1 VVATVVAA
9 RGLVM
14 VGVVSLGPGREVL
27 GLDVANRL
35 LVMRVHCAVVM
46 RVLIGGLLRG
56 DVMCSHQAVL
66 NGLIVVMIVGA
77 SIWGV
82 EGTED
87 SMLMQVH
94 GLDITLV
101 IELVVKLGV
110 RDVIGRLVVATVV
123 AARGLVMVGVVSL
136 GPGREVLGLDVANRL
151 LVMRVHCAVVM
162 RVLIGGLLRG
172 NVVCGRNTILSGI
185 VVVAAVR
192 MMSVRAGVR
201 GVEGTVDGTLVE
213 VHGLDVVCI
222 VVGVVQTTVSV
233 MVGAIV
239 SVHIIIEVVL
249 VNDTKLMLIGGHF
262 ISNIAV
268 SVAVRVTVLVGAS
281 IRGVESGKYCALMQV
296 HGLDVTLIIELVI
309 KLGVRRVVS
318 RVVTAEM
325 AVAIIVTAMGVL
337 EWSLVDDALGM
348 VGWVHSGKDGMLM
361 EVDRLNVMLVIKR
374 VIKRTVGRM
383 VGGVVH
389 VRVVVSEIILVRVV
403 TALMSVLERSLV
415 DDVLAAAGATVD
427 SSEDG
432 MLMEV
437 DGLDIVLVIVFVI
450 KRTVSGVVGR
460 VVHVRVVMAT
470 ALLMGVVGEGVMH
483 GTLVEV
489 HGLDVVLIVVS
500 VVQSGVGRVVSRV
513 VTVVERD
520 SVSGSSV
527 IVAAVMAH
535 VAGAWLV
542 MGSAVVVG

>member
-1 VVATVVAA
+1 
-9 RGLVM
+9 
-14 VGVVSLGPGREVL
+14 
-27 GLDVANRL
+27 
-35 LVMRVHCAVVM
+35 
-46 RVLIGGLLRG
+46 
-56 DVMCSHQAVL
+56 
-66 NGLIVVMIVGA
+66 
-77 SIWGV
+77 
-82 EGTED
+82 
-87 SMLMQVH
+87 
-94 GLDITLV
+94 
-101 IELVVKLGV
+101 
-110 RDVIGRLVVATVV
+110 
-123 AARGLVMVGVVSL
+123 
-136 GPGREVLGLDVANRL
+136 
-151 LVMRVHCAVVM
+151 
-162 RVLIGGLLRG
+162 
-172 NVVCGRNTILSGI
+172 
-185 VVVAAVR
+185 
-192 MMSVRAGVR
+192 
-201 GVEGTVDGTLVE
+201 
-213 VHGLDVVCI
+213 
-222 VVGVVQTTVSV
+222 
-233 MVGAIV
+233 
-239 SVHIIIEVVL
+239 
-249 VNDTKLMLIGGHF
+249 
-262 ISNIAV
+262 
-268 SVAVRVTVLVGAS
+268 
-281 IRGVESGKYCALMQV
+281 V

-337 EWSLVDDALGM
+337 EWSPVDDALGM

-361 EVDRLNVMLVIKR
+361 EVDRLNVVLVIKR